1 MGTYSKK
8 KLLAA
13 HPSQINAIAE
23 AIQDD
28 FVRDGFDVYIDT
40 LMSGGKDISI
50 TKGNLFKAVLG
61 MRSALKVTLMPQTD
75 GILFDANV
83 GIYGQQAIPTVISM
97 LFFWPVLITQIWGL
111 VEQASL
117 DDRALTLAEQT
128 IAGDTTSSASASS
141 FTSSSA
147 STHTTSSSSS
157 STSSSAS
164 TPATSSTSNFMNTHK
179 FCTNCGTK
187 LEGSPKFCS
196 NCGTK
201 LG

>member
-13 HPSQINAIAE
+13 HPSQIDAIAD
-23 AIQDD
+23 AIQTD
-28 FVRDGFDVYIDT
+28 FVRDGFEVNVDT

-75 GILFDANV
+75 GVLFDANV

-111 VEQASL
+111 IEQSSL
-117 DDRALTLAEQT
+117 DDRALSVAERTVNEEKSSQCV
-128 IAGDTTSSASASS
+128 DTTIL
-141 FTSSSA
+141 
-147 STHTTSSSSS
+147 
-157 STSSSAS
+157 
-164 TPATSSTSNFMNTHK
+164 
-179 FCTNCGTK
+179 FCTYCGK
-187 LEGSPKFCS
+187 KNGAYSMFCS
-196 NCGTK
+196 ACGNK
-201 LG
+201 L

>member
-1 MGTYSKK
+1 MGTYNKK

-23 AIQDD
+23 AIQTD
-28 FVRDGFDVYIDT
+28 FMRDGFEVNVDT

-61 MRSALKVTLMPQTD
+61 MRSALKVTLMPQPD
-75 GILFDANV
+75 GVLFDANV
-83 GIYGQQAIPTVISM
+83 GIYGQQAIPTIISM

-111 VEQASL
+111 VEQSSL
-117 DDRALTLAEQT
+117 DDRALALAEQA
-128 IAGDTTSSASASS
+128 IAAG
-141 FTSSSA
+141 
-147 STHTTSSSSS
+147 HT
-157 STSSSAS
+157 A
-164 TPATSSTSNFMNTHK
+164 TPQAGTYK

-187 LEGSPKFCS
+187 TDNTSKFCP
-196 NCGTK
+196 NCGSK

>member
-13 HPSQINAIAE
+13 HPSQITAIAE
-23 AIQDD
+23 AIQDG
-28 FVRDGFDVYIDT
+28 FVRDGFEVNVDT

-75 GILFDANV
+75 GVLFDANV

-111 VEQASL
+111 VQQSSL
-117 DDRALTLAEQT
+117 DDRALALAEQA
-128 IAGDTTSSASASS
+128 IAESATSSASVSS
-141 FTSSSA
+141 FTS
-147 STHTTSSSSS
+147 TFTG
-157 STSSSAS
+157 
-164 TPATSSTSNFMNTHK
+164 NHK
-179 FCTNCGTK
+179 FCTNCGAK
-187 LEGSPKFCS
+187 LDGESKFCS
-196 NCGTK
+196 NCGSA
-201 LG
+201 LQ

>member
-1 MGTYSKK
+1 MATYSKK

-13 HPSQINAIAE
+13 HSSQINAIAE
-23 AIQDD
+23 AIESD
-28 FVRDGFDVYIDT
+28 FIRDGFEVKVDT

-61 MRSALKVTLMPQTD
+61 MRSALKVTLIPQTE
-75 GILFDANV
+75 GVLFDANV

-111 VEQASL
+111 VEQSSL
-117 DDRALTLAEQT
+117 DDRALALAEQA
-128 IAGDTTSSASASS
+128 IAGASSSSASASP
-141 FTSSSA
+141 FTSSF
-147 STHTTSSSSS
+147 TGTS
-157 STSSSAS
+157 
-164 TPATSSTSNFMNTHK
+164 K

-187 LEGSPKFCS
+187 TDGSSKFCPE
-196 NCGTK
+196 CGAK

>member
-8 KLLAA
+8 KLLSA
-13 HPSQINAIAE
+13 HSSQINSIAE
-23 AIQDD
+23 AIQTD
-28 FVRDGFDVYIDT
+28 FVRDGFEVNVDT

-61 MRSALKVTLMPQTD
+61 MRSALKVTLIPQTE
-75 GILFDANV
+75 GVLFEANV

-111 VEQASL
+111 VEQSSL
-117 DDRALTLAEQT
+117 DDRALALAEQA
-128 IAGDTTSSASASS
+128 IAGG
-141 FTSSSA
+141 
-147 STHTTSSSSS
+147 
-157 STSSSAS
+157 
-164 TPATSSTSNFMNTHK
+164 ATSSTSTSSFTSTFSGNHK
-179 FCTNCGTK
+179 FCTNCGAK
-187 LEGSPKFCS
+187 LDGASKFCS

>member
-13 HPSQINAIAE
+13 HSSQINSISE
-23 AIQDD
+23 AIQND
-28 FVRDGFDVYIDT
+28 FVRDGFEVNVDT

-75 GILFDANV
+75 GVLFDANV

-111 VEQASL
+111 VEQSSL
-117 DDRALTLAEQT
+117 DDRALALAEQA
-128 IAGDTTSSASASS
+128 IAGG
-141 FTSSSA
+141 
-147 STHTTSSSSS
+147 
-157 STSSSAS
+157 
-164 TPATSSTSNFMNTHK
+164 ATSSTSTSSFTSTFSGNHK
-179 FCTNCGTK
+179 FCTNCGAK
-187 LEGSPKFCS
+187 LDGASKFCS

>member
-1 MGTYSKK
+1 MGTYGKK

-23 AIQDD
+23 AIQTD
-28 FVRDGFDVYIDT
+28 FVRDGFEVNVDT

-75 GILFDANV
+75 GVLFDANV
-83 GIYGQQAIPTVISM
+83 GIYGQQAIPTVISI

-111 VEQASL
+111 VEQSSL
-117 DDRALTLAEQT
+117 DDRALALAEQA
-128 IAGDTTSSASASS
+128 IAGGTSSSASASS
-141 FTSSSA
+141 FTSTFTGSQ
-147 STHTTSSSSS
+147 
-157 STSSSAS
+157 
-164 TPATSSTSNFMNTHK
+164 K
-179 FCTNCGTK
+179 FCTNCGAK
-187 LEGSPKFCS
+187 LDGASKFCS

-201 LG
+201 LN

>member
-8 KLLAA
+8 KLLVA

-23 AIQDD
+23 AIQTD
-28 FVRDGFDVYIDT
+28 FVRDGFEVNVDT

-75 GILFDANV
+75 GVLFDANV

-111 VEQASL
+111 VEQSSL
-117 DDRALTLAEQT
+117 DDRALALAEQVV
-128 IAGDTTSSASASS
+128 AGS
-141 FTSSSA
+141 
-147 STHTTSSSSS
+147 
-157 STSSSAS
+157 
-164 TPATSSTSNFMNTHK
+164 ATSSTSTSSFASTFTSTPK
-179 FCTNCGTK
+179 FCTHCGTK
-187 LEGSPKFCS
+187 LDSASKFCS
-196 NCGTK
+196 NCGAK
-201 LG
+201 LE

>member
-8 KLLAA
+8 KLLVA

-23 AIQDD
+23 AIQTD
-28 FVRDGFDVYIDT
+28 FVRDGFEVNVDT

-75 GILFDANV
+75 GVLFDANV

-111 VEQASL
+111 VEQSSL
-117 DDRALTLAEQT
+117 DDRALALAEQVV
-128 IAGDTTSSASASS
+128 AES
-141 FTSSSA
+141 
-147 STHTTSSSSS
+147 
-157 STSSSAS
+157 
-164 TPATSSTSNFMNTHK
+164 ATSSTSTSSFASTFTSTPK

-187 LEGSPKFCS
+187 LDSASKFCS
-196 NCGTK
+196 NCGAK
-201 LG
+201 LE

>member
-1 MGTYSKK
+1 MATYSKK

-13 HPSQINAIAE
+13 HSSQINTIAAAIE
-23 AIQDD
+23 ED
-28 FVRDGFDVYIDT
+28 FVRDGFEVNVDT

-75 GILFDANV
+75 GVLFDANV

-111 VEQASL
+111 VEQSEL
-117 DDRALTLAEQT
+117 DDRALVLAEQAIASGST
-128 IAGDTTSSASASS
+128 IA
-141 FTSSSA
+141 
-147 STHTTSSSSS
+147 
-157 STSSSAS
+157 
-164 TPATSSTSNFMNTHK
+164 TPQGGSCK
-179 FCTNCGTK
+179 FCTSCGARLDGT
-187 LEGSPKFCS
+187 SKFCS
-196 NCGTK
+196 NCGAK